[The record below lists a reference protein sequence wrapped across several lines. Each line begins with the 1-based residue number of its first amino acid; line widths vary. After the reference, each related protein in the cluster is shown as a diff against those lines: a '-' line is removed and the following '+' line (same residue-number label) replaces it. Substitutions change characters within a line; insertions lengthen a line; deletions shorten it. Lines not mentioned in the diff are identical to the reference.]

1 MACGGVGDRVPFV
14 TADAADAERDE
25 AIGTRGV
32 DFVAGLHDQPQRAE
46 RVTLDV

>member
-1 MACGGVGDRVPFV
+1 MACGGVGDRVPIV
-14 TADAADAERDE
+14 TADAADAARDE